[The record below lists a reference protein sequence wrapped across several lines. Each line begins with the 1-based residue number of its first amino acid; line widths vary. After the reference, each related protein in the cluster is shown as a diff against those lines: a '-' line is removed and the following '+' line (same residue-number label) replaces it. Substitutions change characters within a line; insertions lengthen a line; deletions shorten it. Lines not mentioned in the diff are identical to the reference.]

1 MNTYTLTEATRQRL
15 MEIADMNADH
25 ESFALLNAAP
35 STIGFNG
42 LTEAETD
49 ESMSVRGLSQ
59 KAAPSTS
66 PENSDAE
73 ENVRLDAELQ
83 RCMKERDA
91 LRVELAVLKAAPSY
105 ELPFIP
111 WSKEAEMMEAWAA
124 PSTSPMTDQE
134 ISDVYF
140 GATSQSLRPAD
151 MFVVRLF
158 AHAVEA
164 RAKAIKGGA

>member
-1 MNTYTLTEATRQRL
+1 MTTYTITEADLTTCLNQRL
-15 MEIADMNADH
+15 PDVAH
-25 ESFALLNAAP
+25 TLL
-35 STIGFNG
+35 SS
-42 LTEAETD
+42 LT
-49 ESMSVRGLSQ
+49 
-59 KAAPSTS
+59 P
-66 PENSDAE
+66 NSGK
-73 ENVRLDAELQ
+73 
-83 RCMKERDA
+83 M
-91 LRVELAVLKAAPSY
+91 AAPSY

>member
-1 MNTYTLTEATRQRL
+1 MTTYT
-15 MEIADMNADH
+15 ID
-25 ESFALLNAAP
+25 
-35 STIGFNG
+35 
-42 LTEAETD
+42 
-49 ESMSVRGLSQ
+49 
-59 KAAPSTS
+59 K
-66 PENSDAE
+66 
-73 ENVRLDAELQ
+73 
-83 RCMKERDA
+83 DA
-91 LRVELAVLKAAPSY
+91 LTVNLMRIVGIDKHQARECADVVLQM
-105 ELPFIP
+105 L
-111 WSKEAEMMEAWAA
+111 AA